1 MKTCG
6 ATSALAA
13 LTLLAGEAQ
22 AADLC
27 QQVTA
32 SHSLQFLLD
41 EKSGGIVQMIKPA
54 SFPADVKSFVIKSDD
69 SFQDQE
75 FQTFPLGKDGAG
87 LAVHYEGSEAEQYTV
102 MFDRVNGHLA
112 KVDLPNLNPTA
123 QSYRNLWPV
132 TIGGAPALF
141 SSGDE
146 GGKTITRIAP
156 WQGHAWDAI
165 CEIASHDNSQTAK

>member
-1 MKTCG
+1 MRAGTI
-6 ATSALAA
+6 TLTALG
-13 LTLLAGEAQ
+13 LLIAGKAQ

-27 QQVTA
+27 QQISA
-32 SHSLQFLLD
+32 SHSLSYLLD
-41 EKSGGIVQMIKPA
+41 EKSGGIVQMIKSAP
-54 SFPADVKSFVIKSDD
+54 FPADVKLFVIKSDD

-87 LAVHYEGSEAEQYTV
+87 MAVHYEGSEAEQYTV
-102 MFDRVNGHLA
+102 MFDRVNGHLVKA
-112 KVDLPNLNPTA
+112 DPPNLNPTA

-146 GGKTITRIAP
+146 NGNPVTRIAP
-156 WQGHAWDAI
+156 WQRHTWGAI

>member
-1 MKTCG
+1 MRRAGPIT
-6 ATSALAA
+6 LAA
-13 LTLLAGEAQ
+13 LALFMANKAQ

-41 EKSGGIVQMIKPA
+41 EKSGGVVQMIKPA

-102 MFDRVNGHLA
+102 MFDRVNGHLVKA
-112 KVDLPNLNPTA
+112 DPPNLNPTA

-146 GGKTITRIAP
+146 NGKPVTRIAP
-156 WQGHAWDAI
+156 WQGHAWSAI
-165 CEIASHDNSQTAK
+165 CEIASHDNSQTTK